1 MFVEEDVYG
10 RTDKYEVIEG
20 LIPSDYAIWN
30 AHLLRT
36 DGKVYLKLYN
46 KKKCIGDNVDMNSLL
61 ALEVDEET
69 AKIIDEHLA
78 GGRNPQEVKR
88 CLRRKDG
95 WAKRHAKAIK
105 PYVEKLFGVEIE
117 A

>member
-1 MFVEEDVYG
+1 MFIEEEVYG

-30 AHLLRT
+30 AHLLRV

-46 KKKCIGDNVDMNSLL
+46 KKRCIGDNVDMNSLL

-88 CLRRKDG
+88 HLRCKDG
-95 WAKRHAKAIK
+95 WAKRHGEAIK
-105 PYVEKLFGVEIE
+105 PYVEKLLGIEIE

>member
-1 MFVEEDVYG
+1 MFIEEEVYG

-20 LIPSDYAIWN
+20 LIPSDYSIWN
-30 AHLLRT
+30 AGLIESG
-36 DGKVYLKLYN
+36 GKVYLKLYN
-46 KKKCIGDNVDMNSLL
+46 TKKCIRNKVDMNSLL
-61 ALEVDEET
+61 ALEVDDET

-88 CLRRKDG
+88 RLRRKDG
-95 WAKRHAKAIK
+95 YCKRHAEAIK

>member
-30 AHLLRT
+30 ANLLRV

-46 KKKCIGDNVDMNSLL
+46 KKKCIGHNVDMNSLL
-61 ALEVDEET
+61 ALEVDGET

-88 CLRRKDG
+88 RLRRKDG

>member
-1 MFVEEDVYG
+1 MFIEEEVYG

-20 LIPSDYAIWN
+20 LIPSDYSIWN
-30 AHLLRT
+30 AHLLRV

-69 AKIIDEHLA
+69 AKIIYEHLA
-78 GGRNPQEVKR
+78 CGKNPQEVKR
-88 CLRRKDG
+88 RLRGKDG
-95 WAKRHAKAIK
+95 YCKRHAEAIK